1 MPRSLLPPRG
11 IFVATPIIFSRDL
24 PSQVKET
31 FLQLLALAWG
41 SAMHETPALSMPQL
55 AELTGKSQ
63 ATLYGHIAIIRTFRD
78 ALRLRPA
85 GNGLF
90 VLQFAGWLFS
100 RRPFQ
105 DSENLESLY
114 LIRNQ
119 IKEEEVFNSDTLFK
133 DLNPPPHFNK
143 DQAIPENWNP
153 LPAAPTEAG
162 EAYLPG
168 AHLAVA
174 KKAGTAKPPR
184 DRSQKGRF
192 SALPAGVGARAH
204 SSRQFKKS
212 GALPAGS
219 APDLPPAALEGLRKA
234 GVFSA
239 LFPEVAASGFNEE
252 DLLALIAW
260 AAADN
265 PQRPGGLITA
275 RLRRRQKAPDCYYQ
289 PPCSICGQYGG
300 HDPQC
305 RARYLLSGYG
315 LADDEDDDADAE
327 DDDEDENVE

>member
-1 MPRSLLPPRG
+1 MPRSLLPPHG
-11 IFVATPIIFSRDL
+11 IFVATPIIFTREL

-63 ATLYGHIAIIRTFRD
+63 ATLYGHMAIIRTFRD

-105 DSENLESLY
+105 DSGNLESLY

-119 IKEEEVFNSDTLFK
+119 IKEEEVFNSDALFK

-153 LPAAPTEAG
+153 APAVTTGEGEGRLAETETGAVKLP
-162 EAYLPG
+162 
-168 AHLAVA
+168 
-174 KKAGTAKPPR
+174 R
-184 DRSQKGRF
+184 GRF
-192 SALPAGVGARAH
+192 QGQQVSAPAAGVGARAH
-204 SSRQFKKS
+204 SSRRPKNS
-212 GALPAGS
+212 AAPAPGG
-219 APDLPPAALEGLRKA
+219 APDLSPAALEGLRKA
-234 GVFSA
+234 GVFAA
-239 LFPEVAASGFNEE
+239 LFPEVAASGFSEE

-260 AAADN
+260 AAEDN
-265 PQRPGGLITA
+265 PQRPGGLIIA

-289 PPCSICGQYGG
+289 PPCSICGKYGG

-305 RARYLLSGYG
+305 RSRYLLAGYSV
-315 LADDEDDDADAE
+315 AEDEEDDEVE
-327 DDDEDENVE
+327 DEDENEE

>member
-11 IFVATPIIFSRDL
+11 IFVATPIIFTRDL

-41 SAMHETPALSMPQL
+41 SAMHETPPLSMPQL

-114 LIRNQ
+114 LIKDP

-133 DLNPPPHFNK
+133 DLNPPPPPFNK

-153 LPAAPTEAG
+153 SSAVTAGAGEGRFTEARLAATETG
-162 EAYLPG
+162 AAKLPQ
-168 AHLAVA
+168 
-174 KKAGTAKPPR
+174 
-184 DRSQKGRF
+184 DRPQKRQP
-192 SALPAGVGARAH
+192 SAPAAGVGARAH
-204 SSRQFKKS
+204 SSRRSKKS
-212 GALPAGS
+212 A
-219 APDLPPAALEGLRKA
+219 APDLSPAALEGLRKA
-234 GVFSA
+234 GVFAA
-239 LFPEVAASGFNEE
+239 LFPEVAASGFSEE

-260 AAADN
+260 AAEDN
-265 PQRPGGLITA
+265 PQRPGGLIIA

-289 PPCSICGQYGG
+289 PPCSICGKYGG

-305 RARYLLSGYG
+305 RARYLLAGYSVV
-315 LADDEDDDADAE
+315 DDEE
-327 DDDEDENVE
+327 DDEVEDEDENEE